1 MAEKSGDAFRT
12 IGEVAESLGLAPHV
26 LRFWETRFP
35 ELKPMQRGGGRR
47 YYRPADV
54 ALAAALKRLLHEEG
68 YTVKG
73 VRALLDRGGVAA
85 VTGERGARPLALPL
99 EPAAS
104 ATSEGAIRVAALRA
118 VRDRLAAL
126 L

>member
-1 MAEKSGDAFRT
+1 MAEKSGEAFRT

-85 VTGERGARPLALPL
+85 LTGERGARALDLPL
-99 EPAAS
+99 EPAPAPP
-104 ATSEGAIRVAALRA
+104 AARLEALRA

>member
-1 MAEKSGDAFRT
+1 VEKHDEAFRT
-12 IGEVAESLGLAPHV
+12 IGEVAEQLGVAAHV

-47 YYRPADV
+47 YYRPPDV
-54 ALAAALKRLLHEEG
+54 ALAAGLKRLLHDEG

-85 VTGERGARPLALPL
+85 VTGERAEAS
-99 EPAAS
+99 PAPPA
-104 ATSEGAIRVAALRA
+104 GPMAALRV